1 MPPYGHCDP
10 HSTHR
15 PLENEEEQDNA
26 RVETTPIVREKQNS
40 CQPGTSSS
48 SYDEATCQQRVS
60 DDQDSGHSVPK
71 HVKGNGKEKKKI
83 IPFVANDIQIHCEDR
98 KGNFKV
104 PHRAANSSFS
114 VEDEKSTLVNEN
126 DGYIED
132 EYVPPN

>member
-1 MPPYGHCDP
+1 M
-10 HSTHR
+10 
-15 PLENEEEQDNA
+15 
-26 RVETTPIVREKQNS
+26 ETTPIVREKQNS

-71 HVKGNGKEKKKI
+71 NVKGNGKEKKKI

-98 KGNFKV
+98 EGNFKV
-104 PHRAANSSFS
+104 PHRASNSSFS

>member
-98 KGNFKV
+98 EGNFKV
-104 PHRAANSSFS
+104 PLQASNSSFS